1 MFAGNGTLRTAFVC
15 MRGVGSKTPRFDAA
29 IVTGPWSQGLLCS
42 AIHFDV
48 SLWQPEGC
56 LHTHEKSFAHT
67 LWGLAF
73 TRRPPLVQ
81 NIKLYVS
88 QAGGRKVRFTQDRKN
103 LRLSASK
110 YPIWKAKDK
119 ISFYSLMR
127 RRRTTR
133 GACGVESPL
142 LSRSIPELSSLIS
155 CQGPETPACFKSFEA
170 FKMKLWSISR
180 Y

>member
-1 MFAGNGTLRTAFVC
+1 MPRLSQALEA
-15 MRGVGSKTPRFDAA
+15 RGSCVPRFTLMCLSGNPKDACVHTKSLSHTPSEA
-29 IVTGPWSQGLLCS
+29 WCS
-42 AIHFDV
+42 
-48 SLWQPEGC
+48 
-56 LHTHEKSFAHT
+56 
-67 LWGLAF
+67 
-73 TRRPPLVQ
+73 LVHRLY
-81 NIKLYVS
+81 IKLYVS

-103 LRLSASK
+103 LRLSANK

-119 ISFYSLMR
+119 IRFYSLMR
-127 RRRTTR
+127 RRRTTC